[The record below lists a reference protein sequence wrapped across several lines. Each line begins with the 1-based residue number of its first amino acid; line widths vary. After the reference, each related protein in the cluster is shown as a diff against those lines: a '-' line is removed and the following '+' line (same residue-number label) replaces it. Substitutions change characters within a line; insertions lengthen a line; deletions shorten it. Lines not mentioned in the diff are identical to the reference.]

1 MPSCIEG
8 VRGTANIAN
17 MWRQHFDTIFNSVRE
32 TNKDN
37 NTVNEFIKSVEYCDT
52 MNVSGEELKCVINS
66 LKNFKSC
73 GNDKISAEHLKYAD
87 SKLFEIL
94 SCLFKSM
101 FIHGYIPEKI
111 LISVIV
117 PVVKNKN
124 TSLCIKK
131 NYRPVTLSSVISK
144 VFEYIILSR
153 IEKYIET
160 ADNQFGFKKGQ

>member
-1 MPSCIEG
+1 
-8 VRGTANIAN
+8 
-17 MWRQHFDTIFNSVRE
+17 
-32 TNKDN
+32 
-37 NTVNEFIKSVEYCDT
+37 
-52 MNVSGEELKCVINS
+52 
-66 LKNFKSC
+66 
-73 GNDKISAEHLKYAD
+73 
-87 SKLFEIL
+87 
-94 SCLFKSM
+94 M
-101 FIHGYIPEKI
+101 FIHGNIPEKM

-160 ADNQFGFKKGQ
+160 ADVMNMA